1 MKCPCSGHPNR
12 LRCRFRLPRIRRS
25 TRGRNGQIS
34 AAMPPIRMTL
44 PQLFEQPVQT
54 LRWYLWHGNAMT
66 AATTLKVLQIDCDCL
81 PTKTKN
87 LRETVRRVK
96 AQGWELAS
104 YLSNNFDTLVNYG
117 HLYRNSLP
125 ISSSRTD
132 GCVDEIGNA
141 RIGKR
146 AT

>member
-1 MKCPCSGHPNR
+1 
-12 LRCRFRLPRIRRS
+12 
-25 TRGRNGQIS
+25 
-34 AAMPPIRMTL
+34 MTL